1 MAQLK
6 LLITQ
11 ILTPKGGN
19 SLSKVNPIVAHRTY
33 QYIHLDYMKEVG
45 AGNQEYEKDVT
56 RQFIDAIPRELS
68 ALEEAAKRNEF
79 YVVREITHNLKTTVS
94 VMGLDELLQPLLDKI
109 EYGEDVENLDQSIE
123 HVSNICQK
131 AVQEAQDFLLSITK

>member
-1 MAQLK
+1 
-6 LLITQ
+6 
-11 ILTPKGGN
+11 
-19 SLSKVNPIVAHRTY
+19 
-33 QYIHLDYMKEVG
+33 VG